1 MLDGQNVSDPILQ
14 IMQMK
19 NIQNNMD
26 GMTRYKV
33 TLYDGEIQH
42 TFGILA
48 TQKNSLVE
56 NDELKVGSVI
66 RLEEFAAN
74 VLSKD
79 PPKVV
84 VILLN
89 FEILG
94 EMEPRLQTHTVEQA
108 APVPKPIQNE
118 NIAPKSETV
127 KNPNL
132 TAKNF
137 FNKEQSESNPMSGK
151 LNTTASTNQPGMFNN
166 FKIFEITTLNP
177 YQNKWSIKA
186 RVTNKSGIRT
196 YSNAKGEGKLFSIEL
211 IDKSGEIKC
220 TGFNE
225 QCEKFYDLLQIDNV
239 YYISRGQLKT
249 ANKQYS
255 KLNNDYEMTFTNE
268 TVIEQCEE
276 ADNLPHIVLNIV
288 PLSQLSDKSANEN
301 VDIIGVVKSAGDLS
315 TIVTKAQNKELSKR
329 DINIVDDSSCSIRCT
344 LWGKQAEDFH
354 IEELG
359 ENPVVLLKG
368 ARLGDYGGR
377 SVSVGGNT
385 VFQINPDIPEAHKLR
400 GWFDQGGNQSEV
412 KDLSSGQVG
421 GSGGAGL
428 GQANWKTFDLLK
440 DEQLGMGDKADYF
453 SSKGTVLYIRKD
465 NSMYM
470 ACPGEGC
477 NKKVIDQND
486 GTYRCEKCNR
496 SYNEFKWRIILS
508 INLADYAESTW
519 ATVFQEQAETILGI
533 NAESLGNLKSTNDPK
548 FDEYFSEAIFKEFNF
563 KLRAKMETYNDE
575 RRVKVSVANC
585 DPIDYITSSKRLL
598 QNIKAYARNQ
608 V

>member
-1 MLDGQNVSDPILQ
+1 M
-14 IMQMK
+14 
-19 NIQNNMD
+19 
-26 GMTRYKV
+26 
-33 TLYDGEIQH
+33 
-42 TFGILA
+42 
-48 TQKNSLVE
+48 
-56 NDELKVGSVI
+56 
-66 RLEEFAAN
+66 
-74 VLSKD
+74 
-79 PPKVV
+79 
-84 VILLN
+84 
-89 FEILG
+89 
-94 EMEPRLQTHTVEQA
+94 
-108 APVPKPIQNE
+108 
-118 NIAPKSETV
+118 
-127 KNPNL
+127 
-132 TAKNF
+132 
-137 FNKEQSESNPMSGK
+137 
-151 LNTTASTNQPGMFNN
+151 
-166 FKIFEITTLNP
+166 
-177 YQNKWSIKA
+177 
-186 RVTNKSGIRT
+186 
-196 YSNAKGEGKLFSIEL
+196 
-211 IDKSGEIKC
+211 
-220 TGFNE
+220 
-225 QCEKFYDLLQIDNV
+225 
-239 YYISRGQLKT
+239 KT

-268 TVIEQCEE
+268 TVIEQCDE

-344 LWGKQAEDFH
+344 LWGKQVFLFDYDIHEIEKCFVKVFLFDKAEDFH

-412 KDLSSGQVG
+412 RDLSSGTVG

-453 SSKGTVLYIRKD
+453 SSKATVLYIRKD

-486 GTYRCEKCNR
+486 GSYRCEKCNR

-508 INLADYAESTW
+508 
-519 ATVFQEQAETILGI
+519 V
-533 NAESLGNLKSTNDPK
+533 SL
-548 FDEYFSEAIFKEFNF
+548 
-563 KLRAKMETYNDE
+563 
-575 RRVKVSVANC
+575 
-585 DPIDYITSSKRLL
+585 
-598 QNIKAYARNQ
+598 
-608 V
+608 